1 MAQRTATEIDN
12 IHFSGQDALLDIAA
26 VDRLA
31 LIPERAS

>member
-1 MAQRTATEIDN
+1 MAQRTAIEIDLF
-12 IHFSGQDALLDIAA
+12 HFSGQDALLNIAA